1 MSKISDIYD
10 ALVSKIE
17 TALPTYTRIPNP
29 YDIGENPDVLLDAA
43 YGIAVGAGTNTQRF
57 VGCATTWER
66 EFTIG
71 LITQKVNLEN
81 DTLGKASIEKALLEN
96 HKTLLL
102 ALEADPSLG
111 AICIKSYMISDA
123 GIQYLEGEGDRGK
136 FLALEVSLV
145 VEYLES

>member
-1 MSKISDIYD
+1 MSKISDIYE
-10 ALVSKIE
+10 AIVSKIE
-17 TALPTYTRIPNP
+17 TALPTYNRIPNP
-29 YDIGENPDVLLDAA
+29 YDIADNPDILLDAA
-43 YGIAVGAGTNTQRF
+43 YGIAVGAGINTQRF

-71 LITQKVNLEN
+71 MINQKVNLEN
-81 DTLGKASIEKALLEN
+81 DTIGKASIEKNLLED

-102 ALEADPSLG
+102 AIEKDPSLG
-111 AICIKSYMISDA
+111 GICIKCYLVSDG
-123 GIQYLEGEGDRGK
+123 GIQYLDGDRGK